1 MRSMKISVIAAILCL
16 ALCLSCVGCFAEEA
30 AAIPTELNG
39 TYVELFPAMDAE
51 EVKPLWYSSFKTT
64 LGVEDESVAEMLR
77 SIIIGMFEAD
87 AYGEDALALA
97 AEDPT
102 YYAFNCY
109 FLQDVATFV
118 IKDGT
123 ITGYDAAGEQLF
135 SHAYTYVESL
145 KTDFGPMTEMYGAM
159 LTEETWPTFDLYVSD
174 GEDDGFKYFAF
185 SGDTPATTW
194 HIEFR
199 YGASAEDITAYFSGK
214 YAYWL
219 ASGFPTDAG
228 DDTMQNV
235 VDLFVAENADSFAAM
250 VQ

>member
-1 MRSMKISVIAAILCL
+1 MRHLLKSLVSAALCL
-16 ALCLSCVGCFAEEA
+16 ALCLTCIGCFAEEA
-30 AAIPTELNG
+30 ATLPAELNG

-51 EVKPLWYSSFKTT
+51 EVKPLWYNDFQTA
-64 LGVEDESVAEMLR
+64 LGVEDEDTAEMLR

-87 AYGEDALALA
+87 AYGEDAVALA

-118 IKDGT
+118 INDGN

-135 SHAYTYVESL
+135 SHSYTYVDSV
-145 KTDFGPMTEMYGAM
+145 KTDFGPMTEMYSAM

-185 SGDTPATTW
+185 SADTPATTW

-199 YGASAEDITAYFSGK
+199 YGDSAEDITAYFSGE

-219 ASGFPTDAG
+219 ASAYPTDAG
-228 DDTMQNV
+228 NDTMENV
-235 VDLFVAENADSFAAM
+235 VNLFVTENADSFAAM
-250 VQ
+250 LQ